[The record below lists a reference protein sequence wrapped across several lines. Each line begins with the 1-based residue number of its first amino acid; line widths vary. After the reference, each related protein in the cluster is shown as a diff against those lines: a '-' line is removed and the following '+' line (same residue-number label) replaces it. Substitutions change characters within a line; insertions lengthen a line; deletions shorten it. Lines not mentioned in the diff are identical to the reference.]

1 MSYFE
6 ALIRYFQAIDLQ
18 GKMLFQSSYKLLWSY
33 FFSNN
38 KHLPNILEKKVWTKL
53 QRAWKKLQR
62 AWNKHFTLQIDSLEI
77 ACKSSQIASMIF
89 ELRKGIF
96 SRKTKA
102 YKKHLTLLFVLRM
115 LFCSKCLII
124 IATFHFKAIFRAY
137 FWRILELFL
146 SSKKIQFCL

>member
-1 MSYFE
+1 MSHFE

-18 GKMLFQSSYKLLWSY
+18 GEMLFQSSFKLSWSY
-33 FFSNN
+33 FFSNK
-38 KHLPNILEKKVWTKL
+38 KHLLNILKKKL

-62 AWNKHFTLQIDSLEI
+62 ACNKHFTLQIDSLEI
-77 ACKSSQIASMIF
+77 AYKSSQIASMIF

-115 LFCSKCLII
+115 LFCSKCLIR
-124 IATFHFKAIFRAY
+124 IANFHFKAIFRAY
-137 FWRILELFL
+137 FWRIL
-146 SSKKIQFCL
+146 